1 MLEGIPELAE
11 IVFEMP
17 VKRGYPS
24 GMGGM
29 RDIVNSPKFA
39 TGVGLLKYAANKLAE
54 RNHRAGSGDGVGRR
68 MKDAMSAWI
77 KDLF

>member
-1 MLEGIPELAE
+1 MLEGMPELAE
-11 IVFEMP
+11 IIFEMP

-29 RDIVNSPKFA
+29 RDIVNSPKYA
-39 TGVGLLKYAANKLAE
+39 TGVGLLKYAANKLAAKNG
-54 RNHRAGSGDGVGRR
+54 RPSSGDRMGRR
-68 MKDAMSAWI
+68 LKDAMTGWI